1 MSSGRRGSLREGD
14 VAVIR
19 GGPVYSVADHPG
31 TRPGITIARG
41 NVCVDPDGRLLAQP
55 MALGVRTW
63 GNSRDGSD
71 VLLVGTWE
79 AETEAGRPL
88 LAAMPRLIVQRRST
102 SPLLGVLAEEI
113 TREEPGQ
120 EVVLDRLLDLVLVT
134 VLRDWLA
141 GEEQVTRGLATT
153 DPVVGEAL
161 RLMHHH
167 PERGWTIASLAAE
180 VGVSRAALARR
191 FGEARRG
198 AADDLPHLLAARA
211 GRGPARRLR
220 RRDRGGRPPGRLRQR
235 VRAERGVQ
243 AGAGT
248 QSAAAPPGA
257 SPTRLDDPGG
267 VEARGEVRDRG
278 TGQGAAPGPLRLR
291 HHPGDPAG
299 CAALLRGRG
308 QARPADGSRCT
319 GTPAPARPP
328 RGPPRAR

>member
-1 MSSGRRGSLREGD
+1 MDGIGHLLSGPRARQAFALRMVMEPPWGVRIEDDPALTLVAVARGSVWITGELGSPLELREGD

-19 GGPVYSVADHPG
+19 GGPVYTVADHPG

-63 GNSRDGSD
+63 GNSHDGSH

-88 LAAMPRLIVQRRST
+88 LAAMPGLVVQRRST
-102 SPLLGVLAEEI
+102 SPLLGVLAAEI

-141 GEEQVTRGLATT
+141 GEEQVTRCLAAT
-153 DPVVGEAL
+153 DPVVGAAL

-167 PERGWTIASLAAE
+167 PEHGWTIASLAAE

-191 FGEARRG
+191 FGELVGEPPMTYLTSWRLAL
-198 AADDLPHLLAARA
+198 AADLLVATDDAIEVVARQVGYGSGFALSAAFKRVRGLSPQQHRRAHLR
-211 GRGPARRLR
+211 PAR
-220 RRDRGGRPPGRLRQR
+220 
-235 VRAERGVQ
+235 
-243 AGAGT
+243 
-248 QSAAAPPGA
+248 
-257 SPTRLDDPGG
+257 
-267 VEARGEVRDRG
+267 
-278 TGQGAAPGPLRLR
+278 
-291 HHPGDPAG
+291 
-299 CAALLRGRG
+299 
-308 QARPADGSRCT
+308 
-319 GTPAPARPP
+319 
-328 RGPPRAR
+328 